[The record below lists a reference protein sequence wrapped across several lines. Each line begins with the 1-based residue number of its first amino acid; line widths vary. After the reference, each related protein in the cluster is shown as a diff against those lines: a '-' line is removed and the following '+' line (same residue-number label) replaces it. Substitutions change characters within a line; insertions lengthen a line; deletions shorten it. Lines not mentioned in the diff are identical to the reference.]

1 MFLKKRRLKYQ
12 DFINNVEVE
21 AMRKP
26 KTKPK
31 IQTLLD
37 KINPPVEKM
46 IKQKMR
52 LLNLKPKTNGKS
64 FIK

>member
-1 MFLKKRRLKYQ
+1 MFLNKRRLKYQ

-37 KINPPVEKM
+37 KINPPIEK
-46 IKQKMR
+46 IDRK
-52 LLNLKPKTNGKS
+52 
-64 FIK
+64 